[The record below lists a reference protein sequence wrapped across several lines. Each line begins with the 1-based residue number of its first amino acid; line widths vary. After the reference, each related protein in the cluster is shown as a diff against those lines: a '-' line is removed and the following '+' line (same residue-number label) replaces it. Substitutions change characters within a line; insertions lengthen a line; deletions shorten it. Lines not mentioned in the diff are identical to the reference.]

1 MINYNRKLS
10 LNVNMYFDTV
20 SKQFLEKKCVF
31 SLILVTPKGEKSAG
45 AVTIDL
51 AAKVNQHIEEYQNV
65 YPLEKC
71 PVAGST
77 L

>member
-1 MINYNRKLS
+1 M
-10 LNVNMYFDTV
+10 
-20 SKQFLEKKCVF
+20 QCVF

-51 AAKVNQHIEEYQNV
+51 AAKVNQHIEGKPGLKVEYQNV